1 MEKVIYKTLAECE
14 AAINTLKVIGVTIPD
29 WMVKQHKELKTAV
42 NAKAVVTNTD
52 TPIYDTLVANYP
64 YGKMPEENE
73 KKLRRK
79 PNMETFRE
87 GACVSAGFA
96 VTYTWFIR

>member
-73 KKLRRK
+73 KSYAGSRIWKL
-79 PNMETFRE
+79 
-87 GACVSAGFA
+87 FA
-96 VTYTWFIR
+96 KGLAFPRDLR